1 MASKNCVFTRI
12 IQHKFVCPDCNFT
25 SDTRSEKHTSQI
37 RRLHKKKC
45 SSVGRTELPPEP
57 QRIYFDKHKKCEHV
71 GDHNPMAINVT
82 GLQNYLDVKEEIKAR
97 EHYMQMVVK
106 KGRKGRK

>member
-12 IQHKFVCPDCNFT
+12 IQHKFICPDCNFT

-57 QRIYFDKHKKCEHV
+57 QKLYFDKPKKLEPV
-71 GDHNPMAINVT
+71 GAEPISINVK
-82 GLQNYLDVKEEIKAR
+82 GLQNYLDVKEEFEAR
-97 EHYMQMVVK
+97 ERYRQQALK
-106 KGRKGRK
+106 KGRKGRN